1 MWYLTSNAVCKQTQ
15 AYRVAQAE
23 VLEDEPG
30 KTNYI
35 FQPAKSDD
43 LLSDRAAHL
52 EVVRQVCGWI
62 MQYLYR
68 LLQTVTQPATSLSAV
83 ATNLCCVYVNIATT
97 LLFILPC

>member
-35 FQPAKSDD
+35 FQPASSAD
-43 LLSDRAAHL
+43 LLSDKAAHL
-52 EVVRQVCGWI
+52 EVVRQVCGQI
-62 MQYLYR
+62 TQYLYCFR
-68 LLQTVTQPATSLSAV
+68 L
-83 ATNLCCVYVNIATT
+83 
-97 LLFILPC
+97 